1 MYVSRTSVW
10 SRTSMTLA
18 LALGLT
24 VLGCNGDDDGEEGPP
39 VDVTLSGKVT
49 YDFVPASYSPAT
61 RSGTLGFGQATAK
74 PVRDVTIQ
82 VLGKNN
88 TVLGKATTDSSGRYE
103 LKYTAGEGANVTLA
117 ALAKTNT
124 PAIQV
129 EDNTS
134 NNAIWAVSTQLKV
147 KAGAVSQ
154 DLHAGH
160 GWTGSSY
167 NANMRAAAPFAI
179 LDSMYTASQ
188 AFLAVRP
195 VPFPP
200 LKVNWSPKNAPERGQ
215 ASAGQIGTSHFSPG
229 ENEIYVLGM
238 AGVDTDE
245 FDSHVIVHE
254 WGHFFEANLSR
265 SDNPGGAHS
274 SGDILD
280 PRIAF
285 GEGYGNA
292 LSAILLPT
300 SVYVDTLWNRG
311 SLVAFGFDMESAPVP
326 SDDPNP
332 GVFSEF
338 SVMRFLYDLHDG
350 ATVTESTYDQV
361 SLNLG
366 ILYDVLVG
374 PQKTTAGVTT
384 IGSFIHGLKAQPGVN
399 ASAVDTLAA
408 HYRIGSIR
416 STWGEGD
423 SDLVGMYTQL
433 SGLPLNTS
441 GTLQSGAAHN
451 RRSQNRYYVF
461 TGTGGTVSVTASSV
475 DDVGI
480 LALQNGTTVGK
491 SDETVTGQEKFTF
504 PSQAGKTYVVV
515 LTGYRLSDDDAPE
528 SYSFNLSISS
538 P

>member
-10 SRTSMTLA
+10 GRTSVTLA

-24 VLGCNGDDDGEEGPP
+24 VLGCNDEGDGEEGPP
-39 VDVTLSGKVT
+39 VTATLTGKVT
-49 YDFVPASYSPAT
+49 YDFVPATYSPLT
-61 RSGTLGFGQATAK
+61 RSGGLGFNQATAK
-74 PVRDVTIQ
+74 PVRNVTVQ
-82 VLGKNN
+82 VLGKDNA
-88 TVLGKATTDSSGRYE
+88 VLGKATTDETGRYE
-103 LKYTAGEGANVTLA
+103 LTYTAGEGANVTLA
-117 ALAKTNT
+117 ALAKTTT
-124 PAIQV
+124 PSIQV

-134 NNAIWAVSTQLKV
+134 NNAIWAVSTQIKG
-147 KAGAVSQ
+147 GATSQ

-160 GWTGSSY
+160 GWTGSAY
-167 NANMRAAAPFAI
+167 NATTRAAAPFAI

-215 ASAGQIGTSHFSPG
+215 VSSGQIGTSHYSPS

-265 SDNPGGAHS
+265 SDNPGGSHS
-274 SGDILD
+274 AGDVLD

-292 LSAILLPT
+292 ISAILLPT
-300 SVYVDTLWNRG
+300 SIYVDTLWGRG
-311 SLVAFGFDMESAPVP
+311 GLAAFGFDMETAPAP
-326 SDDPNP
+326 TDDPKP

-338 SVMRFLYDLHDG
+338 SVMRFLYDLYDG
-350 ATVTESTYDQV
+350 SSVAEATYDQV
-361 SLNLG
+361 SINLG
-366 ILYDVLVG
+366 VLYDVLVG
-374 PQKTTAGVTT
+374 PQRSTPALTT

-408 HYRIGSIR
+408 HYGMGSIR

-423 SDLVGMYTQL
+423 SGLASMYTNL
-433 SGLPLNTS
+433 TSLPYNTT
-441 GTLQSGAAHN
+441 GTLMSGAAHN
-451 RRSQNRYYVF
+451 RQTQNRYYVF
-461 TGTGGTVSVTASSV
+461 TGTGRTVTVTASSN
-475 DDVGI
+475 DDVAI
-480 LALQNGTTVGK
+480 QALLNGTTKGEA
-491 SDETVTGQEKFTF
+491 DATVTGTESFSFASET
-504 PSQAGKTYVVV
+504 GKVYVVV
-515 LTGYRLSDDDAPE
+515 LTGFREGDDDAPQ
-528 SYSFNLSISS
+528 SYSFNLSITSN
-538 P
+538 

>member
-10 SRTSMTLA
+10 GRTSVTLA

-24 VLGCNGDDDGEEGPP
+24 VLGCNGDGDGDEGPP
-39 VDVTLSGKVT
+39 VTATLTGKVT

-61 RSGTLGFGQATAK
+61 RSGTLGFNQVTVK

-88 TVLGKATTDSSGRYE
+88 AVLGKATTDENGRYS
-103 LKYTAGEGANVTLA
+103 LTYTAGEGANVTLA
-117 ALAKTNT
+117 ALAKTTT
-124 PAIQV
+124 PSIQV

-134 NNAIWAVSTQLKV
+134 NNAVWAVSTQFKG
-147 KAGAVSQ
+147 GATSQ

-160 GWTGSSY
+160 GWTGNSY

-179 LDSMYTASQ
+179 LDSMYTASK

-215 ASAGQIGTSHFSPG
+215 VSSGQIGTSHFSPS

-265 SDNPGGAHS
+265 SDNPGGSHS

-292 LSAILLPT
+292 ISAILLPT

-326 SDDPNP
+326 SDDPSP

-350 ATVTESTYDQV
+350 TSVAESTYDQV

-374 PQKTTAGVTT
+374 PQKTAAGVTT
-384 IGSFIHGLKAQPGVN
+384 IGSFIHGLKAQSGVN

-408 HYRIGSIR
+408 HYGIGSIR
-416 STWGEGD
+416 STFGEGD
-423 SDLVGMYTQL
+423 SDLAGMYTQV
-433 SGLPLNTS
+433 SSLPYNIAS
-441 GTLQSGAAHN
+441 TLQSGAAHN

-461 TGTGGTVSVTASSV
+461 TGTGRTVTVTASSV

-480 LALQNGTTVGK
+480 LALQNGTQVGEADATV
-491 SDETVTGQEKFTF
+491 SGQETF
-504 PSQAGKTYVVV
+504 SFNSQAGKVYVVV
-515 LTGYRLSDDDAPE
+515 LTGYRIGDDDAPE

-538 P
+538 Q